1 MMASMP
7 PSPTSSSEAR
17 DSRSAGAPRRLLLAL
32 IGGQL
37 GLHSAM
43 AGARVAAPLQA
54 LSLGWGA
61 PAVGALLAL
70 FAAAP
75 VLLALHAG
83 RMADRHGYHRPLHVA
98 VAMTTLGGALALL
111 ASWLSGAFHAALL
124 GLGALLMGG
133 GSNIGLITV
142 QRTASRSARD
152 QAERVRVFSWLGL
165 APALSNM
172 IGASAAGVLI
182 DAAGFRGAFAA
193 LMLMPLAA
201 LACARA
207 VPREAVPPEAV
218 PPAGAAASADRSQA
232 AANGATQAPRHA
244 VANAAAASPA
254 AASPAAANAAAD
266 AAAPSLLA
274 SAWQLLKLPG
284 IAPLLA
290 LNWVLSA
297 CWDVHGFAVPILGHE
312 RGFSASTIG
321 FVLGVFPLAVSA
333 VRQATPLLASRLQPL
348 RVLLATM
355 LASACVFGVYP
366 LTRTPMAMA
375 ACAVAL
381 GLALGAVQPM
391 IMSTLHALTPPER
404 HGEAIAL
411 RSMAINASSLAMPLL
426 FGALGAALGVAMLF
440 WAMALALLANAWLT
454 RRIDASLLKDE
465 PTGTAGAR

>member
-1 MMASMP
+1 M
-7 PSPTSSSEAR
+7 
-17 DSRSAGAPRRLLLAL
+17 LLAL

-98 VAMTTLGGALALL
+98 VAMTTCGGALALL
-111 ASWLSGAFHAALL
+111 ASWLSGAPHAVLL

-142 QRTASRSARD
+142 QRSASRAARD
-152 QAERVRVFSWLGL
+152 QTERVQVFSWLGL

-207 VPREAVPPEAV
+207 VPRDAMPQAT
-218 PPAGAAASADRSQA
+218 AGAEAEAGAGATGAGPKPAASSATKA
-232 AANGATQAPRHA
+232 AATA
-244 VANAAAASPA
+244 
-254 AASPAAANAAAD
+254 AAAD
-266 AAAPSLLA
+266 AASPSLLA
-274 SAWQLLKLPG
+274 SAWQLLRLPG

-321 FVLGVFPLAVSA
+321 FVLGVFPLAVSL
-333 VRQATPLLASRLQPL
+333 VRLAIPLLASRLQPR
-348 RVLLATM
+348 RVLLVTM

-366 LTRTPMAMA
+366 LTRTPAAMA

-391 IMSTLHALTPPER
+391 IMSTLHMLTPHER

-411 RSMAINASSLAMPLL
+411 RSMAINASSMAMPLL
-426 FGALGAALGVAMLF
+426 FGALGAAVGVAMLF

-454 RRIDASLLKDE
+454 RRIDAPLPDDE
-465 PTGTAGAR
+465 AAGIAKPR